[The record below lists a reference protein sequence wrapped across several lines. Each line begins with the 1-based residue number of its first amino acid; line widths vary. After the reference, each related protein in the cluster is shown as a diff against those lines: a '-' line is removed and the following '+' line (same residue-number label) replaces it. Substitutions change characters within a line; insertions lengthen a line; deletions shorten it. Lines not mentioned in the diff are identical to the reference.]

1 MPVTSVDR
9 DLDRLT
15 LTITAEFPVPVRR
28 LWDAY
33 VDPRQLEKFWGPPT
47 WPATFTRHDVFPG
60 GRSDYYMTGPDGS
73 RACGYWEYLSVDECR
88 SFEVLDGFSHDDG
101 RPNTDLPTMRAVFT
115 FGETDTGSRL
125 ETTTYFT
132 SLAELEQLIEMGME
146 EGTREAMGQIEAV
159 VTDDATFAADTGT
172 QSQLLD
178 ERTVRVTRILHG
190 TPRQVW
196 DAHHEPELL
205 NRWFHG
211 PDGWALVG
219 CRVAPAPGE
228 TTRFE
233 WAPDD
238 GVEGEAFALTGQLL
252 ETDPP
257 HREVFTET
265 MEGVDAPPTRNEQT
279 LTAVEGGT
287 LLTLVI
293 TYDSAELRETILG
306 TGMVVGMEAGYRR
319 LEAEVLTSP

>member
-101 RPNTDLPTMRAVFT
+101 RPNTDLP
-115 FGETDTGSRL
+115 
-125 ETTTYFT
+125 
-132 SLAELEQLIEMGME
+132 
-146 EGTREAMGQIEAV
+146 TREAMGQIEAV

-293 TYDSAELRETILG
+293 TYDSADLRETILG
-306 TGMVVGMEAGYRR
+306 TGMVDGMEAGYRR

>member
-101 RPNTDLPTMRAVFT
+101 RPNTDLPT
-115 FGETDTGSRL
+115 
-125 ETTTYFT
+125 
-132 SLAELEQLIEMGME
+132 
-146 EGTREAMGQIEAV
+146 REAMGQIEAV

-233 WAPDD
+233 WAPDA

-279 LTAVEGGT
+279 LTAVEDGT
-287 LLTLVI
+287 LMTLVI

-306 TGMVVGMEAGYRR
+306 TGMVDGMEAGYRR

>member
-1 MPVTSVDR
+1 MPVTSVDK
-9 DLDRLT
+9 DLDQLT
-15 LTITAEFPVPVRR
+15 LTIVAEFTVPVRR

-73 RACGYWEYLSVDECR
+73 RACGYWEFLTVDEGR
-88 SFEVLDGFSHDDG
+88 SFEVLDGFSRDDG
-101 RPNTDLPTMRAVFT
+101 TPDPDLPVTRMVFA
-115 FGETDTGSRL
+115 FETTGTGSRL
-125 ETTTYFT
+125 TTTSHFG
-132 SLAELEQLIEMGME
+132 SLTELEQLVEMGME
-146 EGTREAMGQIEAV
+146 EGTREAMGQIDAV
-159 VTDDATFAADTGT
+159 VADDATFAPDTGT
-172 QSQLLD
+172 QVRYLD
-178 ERTVRVTRILHG
+178 DTTVRFSRVLRG

-196 DAHHEPELL
+196 DAHHDPDLL
-205 NRWFHG
+205 GRWFFG
-211 PDGWALVG
+211 PDGWTLVG
-219 CRVAPAPGE
+219 CEVATEPGG

-233 WAPDD
+233 WAPEE
-238 GVEGEAFALTGQLL
+238 GVEGEAFALTGELL

-265 MEGVDAPPTRNEQT
+265 MEGAGAPPTRNEQT

-293 TYDSAELRETILG
+293 TYASAELREMILG
-306 TGMVVGMEAGYRR
+306 TGMVDGMETGYRR
-319 LEAEVLTSP
+319 LESEVLSPA

>member
-101 RPNTDLPTMRAVFT
+101 RPNTDLPT
-115 FGETDTGSRL
+115 
-125 ETTTYFT
+125 
-132 SLAELEQLIEMGME
+132 
-146 EGTREAMGQIEAV
+146 REAMGQIEAV

-219 CRVAPAPGE
+219 CRVASAPGE

-265 MEGVDAPPTRNEQT
+265 MEGLDAPPTRNEQT

-293 TYDSAELRETILG
+293 TYDSAELSETILG
-306 TGMVVGMEAGYRR
+306 TGMVDGMEAGYRR

>member
-60 GRSDYYMTGPDGS
+60 GRSDYYMTGPDGT
-73 RACGYWEYLSVDECR
+73 RAGGYWEFLSVDEGR

-101 RPNTDLPTMRAVFT
+101 RPNTDLPTTRAVFT
-115 FGETDTGSRL
+115 FGETATGSRL
-125 ETTTYFT
+125 ETTTHFN
-132 SLAELEQLIEMGME
+132 SVDELEKLIEMGIE

-172 QSQLLD
+172 QSRFLD
-178 ERTVRVTRILHG
+178 DRTVRFSRILRG
-190 TPRQVW
+190 TPQQVW
-196 DAHHEPELL
+196 DAHHDPELL
-205 NRWFHG
+205 DRWFHG
-211 PDGWALVG
+211 PDGWALVD
-219 CRVAPAPGE
+219 CRVASAPGE

-238 GVEGEAFALTGQLL
+238 GVEGEAFALTGELVS
-252 ETDPP
+252 TDPP

-265 MEGVDAPPTRNEQT
+265 MEGAGAPPTLNEQT

-287 LLTLVI
+287 LMTLVI
-293 TYDSAELRETILG
+293 TYDSAELRDMILG
-306 TGMVVGMEAGYRR
+306 TGMVDGMETGYRR
-319 LEAEVLTSP
+319 LESEVLTRT

>member
-28 LWDAY
+28 LWDEY

-101 RPNTDLPTMRAVFT
+101 RPNTDLP
-115 FGETDTGSRL
+115 
-125 ETTTYFT
+125 
-132 SLAELEQLIEMGME
+132 
-146 EGTREAMGQIEAV
+146 TREAMGQIEAV

-279 LTAVEGGT
+279 LTAVEDGT
-287 LLTLVI
+287 LMTLVI
-293 TYDSAELRETILG
+293 TYDSADLRETILG
-306 TGMVVGMEAGYRR
+306 TGMVDGMEAGYRR

>member
-28 LWDAY
+28 LWDEY

-101 RPNTDLPTMRAVFT
+101 RPNTDLP
-115 FGETDTGSRL
+115 
-125 ETTTYFT
+125 
-132 SLAELEQLIEMGME
+132 
-146 EGTREAMGQIEAV
+146 TREAMGQIEAV

-293 TYDSAELRETILG
+293 TYDSADLRETILG
-306 TGMVVGMEAGYRR
+306 TGMVDGMEAGYRR

>member
-101 RPNTDLPTMRAVFT
+101 RPNTDLPT
-115 FGETDTGSRL
+115 
-125 ETTTYFT
+125 
-132 SLAELEQLIEMGME
+132 
-146 EGTREAMGQIEAV
+146 REAMGQIEAV
-159 VTDDATFAADTGT
+159 VTDDSTFAADTGT

-211 PDGWALVG
+211 PDGWALVD

-279 LTAVEGGT
+279 LTAVEDGT
-287 LLTLVI
+287 LMTLVI
-293 TYDSAELRETILG
+293 TYDSADLRETILG
-306 TGMVVGMEAGYRR
+306 TGMVDGMEAGYRR

>member
-28 LWDAY
+28 LWDEY

-101 RPNTDLPTMRAVFT
+101 RPNTDLPT
-115 FGETDTGSRL
+115 
-125 ETTTYFT
+125 
-132 SLAELEQLIEMGME
+132 
-146 EGTREAMGQIEAV
+146 REAMGQIEAV

-219 CRVAPAPGE
+219 CRVASAPGE

-252 ETDPP
+252 KTEPP

-293 TYDSAELRETILG
+293 TYDSADLRETILG
-306 TGMVVGMEAGYRR
+306 TGMVDGMEAGYRR

>member
-28 LWDAY
+28 LWDEY

-101 RPNTDLPTMRAVFT
+101 RPNTDLPT
-115 FGETDTGSRL
+115 
-125 ETTTYFT
+125 
-132 SLAELEQLIEMGME
+132 
-146 EGTREAMGQIEAV
+146 REAMGQIEAV

-211 PDGWALVG
+211 PDGWALVD

-293 TYDSAELRETILG
+293 TYDSADLRETILG
-306 TGMVVGMEAGYRR
+306 TGMVDGMEAGYRR

>member
-101 RPNTDLPTMRAVFT
+101 RPNTDLPT
-115 FGETDTGSRL
+115 
-125 ETTTYFT
+125 
-132 SLAELEQLIEMGME
+132 
-146 EGTREAMGQIEAV
+146 REAMGQIEAV

-219 CRVAPAPGE
+219 CRVASAPGE

-293 TYDSAELRETILG
+293 TYDSADLRETILG
-306 TGMVVGMEAGYRR
+306 TGMVDGMEAGYRR

>member
-73 RACGYWEYLSVDECR
+73 RACGYREYLSVDECR

-101 RPNTDLPTMRAVFT
+101 RPNTDLPT
-115 FGETDTGSRL
+115 
-125 ETTTYFT
+125 
-132 SLAELEQLIEMGME
+132 
-146 EGTREAMGQIEAV
+146 REAMGQIEAV
-159 VTDDATFAADTGT
+159 VTDDSTFAADTGT

-219 CRVAPAPGE
+219 CRVASAPGE

-293 TYDSAELRETILG
+293 TYDSADLRETILG
-306 TGMVVGMEAGYRR
+306 TGMVDGMEAGYRR

>member
-15 LTITAEFPVPVRR
+15 LTITAEFPVTVRR

-101 RPNTDLPTMRAVFT
+101 RPNTDLPT
-115 FGETDTGSRL
+115 
-125 ETTTYFT
+125 
-132 SLAELEQLIEMGME
+132 
-146 EGTREAMGQIEAV
+146 REAMGQIEAV

-190 TPRQVW
+190 TPLQVW

-219 CRVAPAPGE
+219 CRVASAPGE

-293 TYDSAELRETILG
+293 TYDSADLRETILG
-306 TGMVVGMEAGYRR
+306 TGMVDGMEAGYRR

>member
-101 RPNTDLPTMRAVFT
+101 RPNTDLP
-115 FGETDTGSRL
+115 
-125 ETTTYFT
+125 
-132 SLAELEQLIEMGME
+132 
-146 EGTREAMGQIEAV
+146 TREAMGQIEAV

-279 LTAVEGGT
+279 LTAVEDGT
-287 LLTLVI
+287 LMTLVI

-306 TGMVVGMEAGYRR
+306 TGMVDGMEAGYRR

>member
-101 RPNTDLPTMRAVFT
+101 RPNTDLPT
-115 FGETDTGSRL
+115 
-125 ETTTYFT
+125 
-132 SLAELEQLIEMGME
+132 
-146 EGTREAMGQIEAV
+146 REAMGQIEAV

-219 CRVAPAPGE
+219 CRVASAPGE

-279 LTAVEGGT
+279 LTAVEDGT
-287 LLTLVI
+287 LMTLVI

-306 TGMVVGMEAGYRR
+306 TGMVDGMEAGYRR